1 MMAIMSTLKLSMCT
15 VQNILGDLQKLSGEQ
30 VL

>member
-1 MMAIMSTLKLSMCT
+1 MMDIMSTSKLIMCT
-15 VQNILGDLQKLSGEQ
+15 VQNILGDLQKPSGEQ